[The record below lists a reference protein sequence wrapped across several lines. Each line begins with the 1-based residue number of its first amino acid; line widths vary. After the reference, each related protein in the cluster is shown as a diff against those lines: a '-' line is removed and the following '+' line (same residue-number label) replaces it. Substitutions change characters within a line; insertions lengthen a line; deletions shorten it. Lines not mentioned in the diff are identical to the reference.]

1 MLTHGSGDCYA
12 FAPASRSQK
21 TPQVETLFDNGIGIC
36 SRRETHRFRIQKL
49 MCRRIAECRIR
60 YSGRKVRLGRFY
72 SSESAG
78 SLVSSEPTKICTRL
92 FCMGKQSA
100 ASVAGCRTQVNS
112 EREAKLVTWRFRL
125 SGWAQ
130 ESSGEFDPGSERT
143 LAACLTHASRART
156 LPSGD

>member
-1 MLTHGSGDCYA
+1 MKKKSILCLDPGERAAILRRPCSGKSLGDWNESEENVLTHGSGDCYA

-112 EREAKLVTWRFRL
+112 EREAKLVT
-125 SGWAQ
+125 
-130 ESSGEFDPGSERT
+130 
-143 LAACLTHASRART
+143 
-156 LPSGD
+156 